1 MQCSFIVRL
10 MDRLYTPSAP
20 ESGRDCFT
28 HARHTHPFRGLISAF
43 VYALLVNLQP
53 WESNRK
59 TQMKISAH
67 RTLFVFIKPWQY
79 LNIWSFT
86 ERISKLSKTRL
97 MWTDVLIQIWISRSS
112 RWVGTVSLI
121 GRLYA
126 RAAHCV
132 VWMVWTHFCYYA
144 LCKTRHISTG
154 SDRGASTSESE
165 RERSSFHAVRLFFS
179 YKLTLVYFVFS
190 VSSTL
195 LNTQCG
201 AMLRNWLRKL
211 L

>member
-28 HARHTHPFRGLISAF
+28 HARHTHPFRGWISAF
-43 VYALLVNLQP
+43 LCALLVNLQP

-59 TQMKISAH
+59 TDEDQCTQDAVCEHQTVTIFKHMI
-67 RTLFVFIKPWQY
+67 IY
-79 LNIWSFT
+79 
-86 ERISKLSKTRL
+86 
-97 MWTDVLIQIWISRSS
+97 WTDLQTFKDPTDVDRCADPDLNQPIIKVS
-112 RWVGTVSLI
+112 GHCYSLI

-132 VWMVWTHFCYYA
+132 VWEVWTHFCYYA

-154 SDRGASTSESE
+154 SDRGASTSE
-165 RERSSFHAVRLFFS
+165 RWSSFFHAMRFFS
-179 YKLTLVYFVFS
+179 
-190 VSSTL
+190 
-195 LNTQCG
+195 
-201 AMLRNWLRKL
+201 
-211 L
+211 